1 MTILLVDLWL
11 LWCVFFFGLVSLT
24 TQSQSLLPCLATIF

>member
-11 LWCVFFFGLVSLT
+11 LWCVFFFGLVSDA
-24 TQSQSLLPCLATIF
+24 SQQCMHVLLGD